1 MAKVHG
7 ILDAG
12 PLPAL
17 PFMRACDVCPFTL
30 LHASS
35 HASGRPP
42 GPRVRPFDPKHP
54 LKHPQSCFIV
64 AVSHS
69 GPELQHHYDMSLARQ
84 WLS

>member
-7 ILDAG
+7 ILEAG

-42 GPRVRPFDPKHP
+42 GPRVRPSDPKHP
-54 LKHPQSCFIV
+54 LEHSQACFVV
-64 AVSHS
+64 AVHTV
-69 GPELQHHYDMSLARQ
+69 SLSCSTTVTQSLRCSA
-84 WLS
+84 